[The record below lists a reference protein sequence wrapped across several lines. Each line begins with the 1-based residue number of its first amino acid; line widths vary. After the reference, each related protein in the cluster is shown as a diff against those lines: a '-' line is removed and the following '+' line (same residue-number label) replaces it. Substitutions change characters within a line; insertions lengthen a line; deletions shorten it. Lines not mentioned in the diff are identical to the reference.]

1 MSAVSRKILSALT
14 LFGLA
19 GCSGFLVDYAPISPE
34 ASRAWTVKAIHVDVP
49 EDLEVNTINIMIP
62 NEDIVWYGDGPGD
75 KRAQVAEIL
84 EEGLSQGSKTLKGP
98 VPVVFDVELVQ
109 FHALTPRAFHS
120 APSGTGV
127 ESVRYKIEVRDAR
140 TDAVI
145 VPEQMI
151 ASDGR
156 ALVAVD
162 GGEDG
167 IVERNRIV
175 AKIAETTRGWLGIGR
190 DNRTEFERLG
200 R

>member
-1 MSAVSRKILSALT
+1 MSAVSRKIISSLALI
-14 LFGLA
+14 GLV
-19 GCSGFLVDYAPISPE
+19 GCSGFLVDYAPITPE
-34 ASRAWTVKAIHVDVP
+34 VSRSWTVKAIHVDVP
-49 EDLEVNTINIMIP
+49 EELEVNTTNAMIP
-62 NEDIVWYGDGPGD
+62 SEDIVWYGDGPGD
-75 KRAQVAEIL
+75 TRAQVAAIL
-84 EEGLSQGSKTLKGP
+84 EDGLSEGSKSLRGP

-140 TDAVI
+140 TQAVI

-167 IVERNRIV
+167 IAERRRIV